1 MTNENWQHWIV
12 GIRTLVM
19 FSQVYKVIYNTK
31 KKIINFSW
39 GPNTRG
45 NAHLDEITAGKT
57 SGNQRLEV
65 G

>member
-1 MTNENWQHWIV
+1 M
-12 GIRTLVM
+12 R
-19 FSQVYKVIYNTK
+19 SQVYKVIYNTK

-45 NAHLDEITAGKT
+45 NAHLDEMTAGKT
-57 SGNQRLEV
+57 LGNQLLDV